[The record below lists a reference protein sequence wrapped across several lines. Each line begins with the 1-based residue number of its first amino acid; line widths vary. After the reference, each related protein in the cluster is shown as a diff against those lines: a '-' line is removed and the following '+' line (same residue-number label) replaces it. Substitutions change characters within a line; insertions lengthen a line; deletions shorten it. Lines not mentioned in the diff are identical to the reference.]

1 LSADYPDSLSLMPL
15 LRQNPLV
22 RLDVLMTDKGRYL
35 PKDKLAQA
43 EMHTPNPVVMP
54 LAARVCGATLSQSG
68 NDETHFGRL

>member
-1 LSADYPDSLSLMPL
+1 
-15 LRQNPLV
+15 
-22 RLDVLMTDKGRYL
+22 MTDKGRYL